1 MASQQIIIEINTD
14 EKHIPENIQWQAPQI
29 MEKGECKSIALA
41 LWDSKENNTL
51 RMDVWTKDMTTDE
64 MKKFLLQN
72 IITLCDT
79 YEKATSDQVLSDK
92 IKQIIIHIAKEEK
105 II

>member
-1 MASQQIIIEINTD
+1 MPSSKIIIEVITD
-14 EKHIPENIQWQAPQI
+14 EKHIPEKIKWEAPQL
-29 MEKGECKSIALA
+29 MEKGESKSVALA
-41 LWDSKENNTL
+41 LWDGKANNTL

-79 YEKATSDQVLSDK
+79 YEKATSDQNISNK
-92 IKQIIIHIAKEEK
+92 IKQFILEMAKEEK
-105 II
+105 VI